1 MKKSVVISIALI
13 YALSIF
19 LVTFFGLKHSC
30 FNEIVY
36 VSQIEIIEDKI
47 GYLDDGTKL
56 LILPPSADGVYKYQ
70 LKWKVTPDNA
80 TNSNVEFIYDKS
92 RSNFSIDENGLITIT
107 SQGIVEL
114 FSITVRSSDGTKQS
128 DAISLMI
135 PN

>member
-19 LVTFFGLKHSC
+19 LVTFFGLKHSS

-56 LILPPSADGVYKYQ
+56 EIKDIYAFCEYVEN
-70 LKWKVTPDNA
+70 KW
-80 TNSNVEFIYDKS
+80 
-92 RSNFSIDENGLITIT
+92 
-107 SQGIVEL
+107 
-114 FSITVRSSDGTKQS
+114 
-128 DAISLMI
+128 
-135 PN
+135 